1 VLSPNDVINLEHR
14 WSKWRQK
21 RMLKGLGYGSLAII
35 LSFACWYGYS
45 NFSQSVLDDT
55 HIVNKTLQEPIEINP
70 NNVENIPQ
78 NIQNLNQVAK
88 VDKNSSFE
96 LRQKP
101 RLALTI
107 QPIPRSSQPPKIPL
121 PKNETIALDKDQVS
135 AIPPQKNIDK
145 TKNVASIAQ
154 NNIVEEE
161 VVQKTEIK
169 RENRIQINMEPSSAD
184 TTQYLKE
191 KFYATGN
198 IVFALMVSEE
208 YYHMG
213 QYNDSIRWAL
223 TANELDPKNE
233 HSWILFA
240 QSKAKLGRPQEA
252 IMALEEFLKT
262 NNSGKI
268 ESLLVKLK
276 RGTL

>member
-21 RMLKGLGYGSLAII
+21 RMLKGLGFGSLAII
-35 LSFACWYGYS
+35 LSFACWYGYN
-45 NFSQSVLDDT
+45 NFSQSLLDDIP
-55 HIVNKTLQEPIEINP
+55 IVNKTLQEPIENIH
-70 NNVENIPQ
+70 NNVGNIPQ
-78 NIQNLNQVAK
+78 NVENLNQDAK
-88 VDKNSSFE
+88 IEENTSSE
-96 LRQKP
+96 SKQKP

-107 QPIPRSSQPPKIPL
+107 QPIPRSSQPPKIPP
-121 PKNETIALDKDQVS
+121 PKNETIALDKDQAS
-135 AIPPQKNIDK
+135 TASPQKNTDK
-145 TKNVASIAQ
+145 TKKIASISR
-154 NNIVEEE
+154 NNIVKEE
-161 VVQKTEIK
+161 VVQKTQTK
-169 RENRIQINMEPSSAD
+169 QENKIQINMEPSSAD
-184 TTQYLKE
+184 TTQYLKD
-191 KFYATGN
+191 KFDATGN

-233 HSWILFA
+233 RSWILFA
-240 QSKAKLGRPQEA
+240 QSKAKLDRPQEA

-268 ESLLVKLK
+268 ESLLIKLK